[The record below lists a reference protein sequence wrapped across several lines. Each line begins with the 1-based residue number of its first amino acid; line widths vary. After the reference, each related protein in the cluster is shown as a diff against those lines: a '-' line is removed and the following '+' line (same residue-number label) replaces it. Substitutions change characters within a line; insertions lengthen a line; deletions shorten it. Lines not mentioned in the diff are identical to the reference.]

1 LQYMRLNIRPLLILA
16 LGCAAHAQDHHD
28 WQSLTKL
35 QAGDKIRLTLKT
47 GSSTDAFQSFTPEE
61 LKAGMLTAKK
71 EDVLKIERIGPG
83 GWSRG
88 KKAALG
94 AAIGFGGGFAVGAAA
109 TGCNNRQIGI
119 CISRGAGGAVVG
131 AAGAVVGAGIGALL
145 PTHGKEL
152 IYSAK

>member
-1 LQYMRLNIRPLLILA
+1 MAISVSPLLLLA
-16 LGCAAHAQDHHD
+16 LACAVQAQDPHD

-35 QAGDKIRLTLKT
+35 QTGDKIRLTLKT
-47 GSSTDAFQSFTPEE
+47 GSSTDAFQSFTPDD
-61 LKAGMLTAKK
+61 LKAGTLTAKK
-71 EDVLKIERIGPG
+71 DDILKIERLSHA

-109 TGCNNRQIGI
+109 TGCDHRQIGI

-131 AAGAVVGAGIGALL
+131 AAGAIVGAGIGALL

>member
-1 LQYMRLNIRPLLILA
+1 MRLYVRPLLILA
-16 LGCAAHAQDHHD
+16 LVCTAHAQDHHD

-35 QAGDKIRLTLKT
+35 QTGDKIRLALKT
-47 GSSTDAFQSFTPEE
+47 GSSTEVFQSFTPED
-61 LKAGMLTAKK
+61 LKAGTLTAKK
-71 EDVLKIERIGPG
+71 EDVLRIERFGHA

-109 TGCNNRQIGI
+109 TGCNDRQIGI

-131 AAGAVVGAGIGALL
+131 AAGAIVGAGIGALL